1 MFPRA
6 GNRIK
11 MVPEPNIAPAST
23 SPPWNQDTAKYFIFA
38 LDLFLY
44 ADILLRFVS
53 CHSLTFAP
61 TRVLYHIVASI
72 YSLAQ
77 FAQYQLELNRITLG
91 QYRDFSIVIVLP
103 RAVFRRLS
111 SESYLCDSFLYFIA
125 EPACLWNHLRF
136 IFTYRNVILIF
147 QDERTTANF
156 DYSTD
161 IIAIFYSKT

>member
-11 MVPEPNIAPAST
+11 MVPEPNTAPAST

-38 LDLFLY
+38 LDLFLNT
-44 ADILLRFVS
+44 DILLRFVS

-61 TRVLYHIVASI
+61 TRALYHIVASI

-91 QYRDFSIVIVLP
+91 QYRDFSIVIILP
-103 RAVFRRLS
+103 RASFRRLFAD
-111 SESYLCDSFLYFIA
+111 SYLSDSFLLFIA
-125 EPACLWNHLRF
+125 ELACDL
-136 IFTYRNVILIF
+136 
-147 QDERTTANF
+147 
-156 DYSTD
+156 
-161 IIAIFYSKT
+161 